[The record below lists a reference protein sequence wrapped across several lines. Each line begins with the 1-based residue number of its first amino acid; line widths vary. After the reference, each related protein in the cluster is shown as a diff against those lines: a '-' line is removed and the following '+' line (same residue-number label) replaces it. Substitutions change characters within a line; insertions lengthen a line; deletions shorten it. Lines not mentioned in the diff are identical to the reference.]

1 MIQKMPASSKN
12 KEKIYVSPW
21 RQKIYEVIFEAD
33 TKAGKAFDVL
43 LLVFIVFSFILVLFE
58 SINSIENEY
67 STGIKIAEWIMTI
80 LFTFEYIARI
90 VSVNRPLKY
99 IFSFFGII
107 DLVSILPAYLGLF
120 MQGTQYLMTVRI
132 FRLLRVFRIFKMI
145 QFIREADVLIMAL
158 KASGY
163 KILVFL
169 IFILSFTAMNGTIM
183 YIVEGEENGFTNIPI
198 SMYWA
203 IVTLT
208 TVGYG
213 DIAPKT
219 PMGQFLSSIIMLS
232 GYAILAVPTGIVSVE
247 LGLASKES
255 ITTQTCP
262 SCLKEGH
269 DHDAIY
275 CKYCGEEINPELDET
290 G

>member
-58 SINSIENEY
+58 SINSIEKEY

-232 GYAILAVPTGIVSVE
+232 GYAILAVPTGIV
-247 LGLASKES
+247 
-255 ITTQTCP
+255 
-262 SCLKEGH
+262 
-269 DHDAIY
+269 
-275 CKYCGEEINPELDET
+275 
-290 G
+290 